1 MVEDLRKKKYVTRL
15 GRFLIAFF
23 FQFFFLE
30 NLRHKG
36 FFAHEKVLGL
46 KQSEL
51 GRGLLGIW
59 H

>member
-1 MVEDLRKKKYVTRL
+1 MVEDLRIKKYVTRL
-15 GRFLIAFF
+15 VDFWLQFF
-23 FQFFFLE
+23 PIFFLE

-46 KQSEL
+46 KQSKL

>member
-1 MVEDLRKKKYVTRL
+1 MVEDLRIKKYVTRL
-15 GRFLIAFF
+15 GRFLIAVLSN
-23 FQFFFLE
+23 FFLE
-30 NLRHKG
+30 NLRDKG